1 MKQRYSYV
9 SPAIR
14 RVVVLQMQGEILSGS
29 VKDHSRVTTMG
40 QQVDDYDFSP
50 DNTDGFNHQ
59 WQ

>member
-40 QQVDDYDFSP
+40 QQVDDYNFSP
-50 DNTDGFNHQ
+50 DNDGGFNHQ